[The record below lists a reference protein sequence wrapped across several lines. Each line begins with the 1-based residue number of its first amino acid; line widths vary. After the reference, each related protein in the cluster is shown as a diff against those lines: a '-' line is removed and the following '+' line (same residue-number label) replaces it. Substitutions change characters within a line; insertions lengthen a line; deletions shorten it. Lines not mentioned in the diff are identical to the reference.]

1 MYDKFSRVLRI
12 ETTTNNPNEFRQYR
26 SVEHRE
32 DVKTNKLAPVRK
44 YIYSLKPLAQI
55 MYQCNKRYIE
65 FMAAFDN
72 PTIGKKRL
80 QKVTKKSKVNNRTY
94 KGFNFFD
101 KGDEQIFKVIA
112 NGDFIINGFRNK
124 NLKSLIGKSTSQISR
139 IIKRLRVKGLIRK
152 VKNSYR
158 YIVTKLGQQIIATS
172 LNFKELILV
181 NQLEY

>member
-32 DVKTNKLAPVRK
+32 GVKTNKLAPVRK